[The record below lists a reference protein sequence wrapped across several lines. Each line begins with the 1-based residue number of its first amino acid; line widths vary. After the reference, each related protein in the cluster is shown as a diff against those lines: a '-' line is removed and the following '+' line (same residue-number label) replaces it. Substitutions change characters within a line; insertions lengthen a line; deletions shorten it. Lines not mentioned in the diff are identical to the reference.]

1 MQYVFLDV
9 ETQKSFDQVG
19 GNFPDRLGISYV
31 GICVRNGSSG
41 KGEMQGFFEQDLPKL
56 WPILEH
62 ADVIVGFNII
72 TFDFEALRPYYTG
85 NIREWPALDLLDR
98 VKDSTGHRVSLDSIA
113 TQTLGVQKSGSGLDA
128 LEYYAKKQF
137 DKLSMYCLKDVEIT
151 RDVYDYGASKGN
163 IKFLNKWNRLIE
175 AKIDFSFALKQ
186 HVGVQMTLMGA

>member
-1 MQYVFLDV
+1 
-9 ETQKSFDQVG
+9 
-19 GNFPDRLGISYV
+19 
-31 GICVRNGSSG
+31 
-41 KGEMQGFFEQDLPKL
+41 MQGFFEQDLPKL

-85 NIREWPALDLLDR
+85 NIREWPVLDLLDR

-175 AKIDFSFALKQ
+175 AKIDFGFAPKK